1 MKEIY
6 TERTYGKD
14 YPLVITDKHFNLVWI
29 SRKVIENTD
38 LFNNFIRELIVL
50 REEVLNEEEEEED

>member
-6 TERTYGKD
+6 VERTYGKD
-14 YPLVITDKHFNLVWI
+14 FPLVITDKHFNLVWI
-29 SRKVIENTD
+29 SRKVIEDID

-50 REEVLNEEEEEED
+50 REEVLSEDEGE

>member
-14 YPLVITDKHFNLVWI
+14 FPLVITDKHCNLVWI
-29 SRKVIENTD
+29 SRKVIEDID

-50 REEVLNEEEEEED
+50 REEVLNEEEE

>member
-14 YPLVITDKHFNLVWI
+14 FPLVITDKHSNLVWI

-50 REEVLNEEEEEED
+50 REEVLNEEEEEEE